1 MTMMMVMIADS
12 LPMETYRGT
21 ILSYTVS
28 FYRGSRNNSR
38 RMNDSHRP
46 VSRALNSP
54 LPCALGLLILL
65 CSLLPATSYAQDWV
79 RTGSGLGVEKVRL
92 AVPDFKPSNSDPQND
107 GLLKTF
113 NDTFCNDLDNSGVVE
128 LISKS
133 FYPLQVPGQPPEV
146 TFGVWNSPPP
156 NAAMLAFGN
165 LGVAS
170 GKLVV
175 QGWLYDV
182 KNTASPEILGKQY
195 TDLPSGDAARVI
207 AHKFA
212 DEIIFR
218 LGGGVPG
225 IAESKIYFV
234 SDRSG
239 HKEIWVMDYDGSN
252 QRQVTHLGSD
262 SLSPRVSPDGS
273 RLAFSSLTKSG
284 WDILV
289 FSLDLSRVISFPRFG
304 GTNLSPAWS
313 PDGARLA
320 LSSSRGGNSQ
330 IYVCD
335 ASGAN
340 LHRLTSNKGPDVG
353 PVWNRKT
360 GAQIAFVSG
369 STGLPQVYTIE
380 SDGTNQQ
387 RMTDQGY
394 AVSPNWSPN
403 GQLLTLA
410 WTRKYG
416 PGQPGSSDIYLMDIA
431 SKQWVQLTHDGGRN
445 DYPSW
450 SPDGRHIV
458 FESRR
463 SGKEEIWMMLADGTK
478 LHQLTFTGRNSQPNW
493 SWK

>member
-1 MTMMMVMIADS
+1 MAFDN
-12 LPMETYRGT
+12 LPMKTYRST

-28 FYRGSRNNSR
+28 FCRLSPDGSKG
-38 RMNDSHRP
+38 MDDTHRP
-46 VSRALNSP
+46 VSRFASGAWLLS
-54 LPCALGLLILL
+54 LLILL
-65 CSLLPATSYAQDWV
+65 CWFLPSTSSAQDWV
-79 RTGSGLGVEKVRL
+79 RTGSGLGVDKVRL
-92 AVPDFKPSNSDPQND
+92 AVPDFKPSSSDPQNEA
-107 GLLKTF
+107 LLKTF
-113 NDTFCNDLDNSGVVE
+113 NDTFWSDLDNSGVVE
-128 LISKS
+128 LVSKS

-165 LGVAS
+165 LGVAA
-170 GKLVV
+170 GKLTV

-182 KNTASPEILGKQY
+182 KNTASPEVLGKQY
-195 TDLPSGDAARVI
+195 TDVPSNDAARVM

-218 LGGGVPG
+218 LGGGTPG
-225 IAESKIYFV
+225 IAESKMYFV

-252 QRQVTHLGSD
+252 QRQLTHLNSD

-284 WDILV
+284 WDILM
-289 FSLDLSRVISFPRFG
+289 FSLDLNRLVNFPHFG
-304 GTNLSPAWS
+304 GTNISPSWS
-313 PDGARLA
+313 PDGSRLA

-335 ASGAN
+335 ASGSN
-340 LHRLTSNKGPDVG
+340 LHRITANKGPDLG
-353 PVWNRKT
+353 PAWNRKT

-380 SDGTNQQ
+380 ADGANQQ

-403 GQLLTLA
+403 GQFLTLA